1 MLLLVRW
8 VGRDVRV
15 SGVCTIALKKFNEQR
30 RAERKKE
37 KSDFFGCLIYLGR
50 VPGDEFAIRHTGANI
65 EAGIVPF
72 FKVATLT

>member
-1 MLLLVRW
+1 MN
-8 VGRDVRV
+8 
-15 SGVCTIALKKFNEQR
+15 KEEQR
-30 RAERKKE
+30 RGKK
-37 KSDFFGCLIYLGR
+37 KNLTFFGCLIYLGR